1 VKPAVF
7 VKLRLDAP
15 VSATVED
22 DAKAVKLIELLLLI
36 APIVLLVIFEPAST
50 QYADPRA
57 KL

>member
-50 QYADPRA
+50 QY
-57 KL
+57 L